1 MKIKEIL
8 KDCTIN
14 SPNVFIYLRNNIDIE
29 LFGENDFSNL
39 IDTYGNSLV
48 HDWSICNLDGNT
60 YVFFNVKKLVKG
72 K

>member
-14 SPNVFIYLRNNIDIE
+14 PPNVFIYLWNNIDIE

-39 IDTYGNSLV
+39 IDTYGNSIV
-48 HDWSICNLDGNT
+48 NDWSICNLDGNT

>member
-48 HDWSICNLDGNT
+48 YDWSICNLDGNT